1 MGRKAK
7 ILFSQHL
14 FTSSIN
20 LFQPDGIKE
29 YLCKNPNR
37 KNVPESVSEDLDLA
51 ICLKDGIKHVA
62 DEL

>member
-1 MGRKAK
+1 M
-7 ILFSQHL
+7 LFK
-14 FTSSIN
+14 
-20 LFQPDGIKE
+20 PEGIKE

-37 KNVPESVSEDLDLA
+37 KNVPESVSDDLDLA